1 MADKMFE
8 LMTKMYS
15 EMTSKFDIMDK
26 RFKGIDKRFESI
38 DKRFD
43 CMDNKIDSLKN
54 DVIRIENKFDN
65 ESKILFDGY
74 KHTYEEVKEIRSIVD
89 NLSVRME
96 KQEVEI
102 RVIKGGKQF

>member
-1 MADKMFE
+1 MEDKMFE

-15 EMTSKFDIMDK
+15 EMTSKFETMDK
-26 RFKGIDKRFESI
+26 RFETM

-43 CMDNKIDSLKN
+43 SMDKRFDSMDSKIDSVKN
-54 DVIRIENKFDN
+54 DVIRLENKFDN
-65 ESKILFDGY
+65 ESRALFDGY
-74 KHTYEEVKEIRSIVD
+74 KQTYEEVKEIRSIVND
-89 NLSVRME
+89 LSVRME